1 MANHTDG
8 DVRRVVVALGLAAI
22 LWTVLAW
29 SQLRHVAQHWRH
41 GAVAAFFVAAALFAA
56 AAAVAAHR
64 RRRSALRLA
73 ALVVVI
79 LAAAQLW
86 LWEPWFVVIAPGL
99 VLGGIPAAL
108 ALHARSLLR

>member
-1 MANHTDG
+1 
-8 DVRRVVVALGLAAI
+8 VALGLAAI

-41 GAVAAFFVAAALFAA
+41 GAVAAVFVAAALFAA

-64 RRRSALRLA
+64 SRRSALRLA
-73 ALVVVI
+73 ALVVVT

-86 LWEPWFVVIAPGL
+86 LWEPWFVLIAPGL

-108 ALHARSLLR
+108 ALHARSLLQ